1 MAFEKKSFNNIYE
14 NMVAET
20 RRRIP
25 QLTDFEEGSVIRSL
39 YETFAY
45 ELALLYEQ
53 MDLVYQAGFIDTATG
68 AALDRVVAVLGI
80 KRNEPDFAT
89 GEVTFQRDPGSKE
102 TITIPL
108 GTLVTT
114 DKKAYLTT
122 EEGKLPEKINSISVK
137 IQAEER
143 GKEMSTEAE
152 TITIM
157 PRPVSGIKSVHN
169 PNPIRFLGRD
179 RETDEELRQRA
190 KNALLGSGRASI
202 TSIENALLGMSGVH
216 SVYIRENIYTDK
228 QKYGVIEIYVDT
240 PNFQKNR
247 QRLQARIDQ
256 VRAAGIYAILKPA
269 EKIEVNAVLHI
280 DINIIDE
287 QERQHI
293 ENQGRKIVTQF
304 INQLQM
310 GQPLLFSQLTREILQ
325 LKGINDLL
333 DFKIT
338 TSKTYTPQHKRIDV
352 TYSQRLVPARII
364 VASEIKDLPIYIQI
378 QLIYPDARDGIKIA
392 KQIPTLI
399 DQINLNAQDL
409 PNEQWAIAF
418 NDEINHQ
425 IQNFLEQLTVASQKL
440 ETELAASLDQPIQ
453 TIFIK
458 AVKEYFNS
466 AGTKTITQLQQQL
479 KNTLAQKPPEQL
491 REALKLTLER
501 KLTAFLDEQM
511 KHFPEMKEIFEQR
524 LTETYRQESSQNQQ
538 WRDEEISK
546 RNQAYQD
553 ELEIERWKLNNNR
566 KQTPDSYNT
575 KLEQMRA
582 ALEQDKKQVTQTFE
596 SHQQQLETNLKEGLK
611 SLKSLTDKLKET
623 LKTLV
628 SQKILNPDTLTNILK
643 ETGQLSAYDFRLTM
657 IEGAFQNEIKILR
670 EVSDIQPSF
679 VEKTVLDMIFIYSE
693 RLELKGQLK
702 LTLSLTATEDE
713 KERLK
718 NTVTQSIKDYL
729 TLLKPKEPVDLTK
742 IRNIAAAQEN
752 VLQINFKPEDCHLM
766 LGETILTDRNQEQSL
781 RIESFEKVFL
791 SEDFVSLQ

>member
-20 RRRIP
+20 RHRIP

-102 TITIPL
+102 TIIIPL

-114 DKKAYLTT
+114 DKNAYLTT
-122 EEGKLPEKINSISVK
+122 EEGKLPEKVNSVSVK

-143 GKEMSTEAE
+143 GKEMSTQAE

-216 SVYIRENIYTDK
+216 GVHIRENMP
-228 QKYGVIEIYVDT
+228 KYGVIEVYVDT

-247 QRLQARIDQ
+247 QLLQARIDK

-269 EKIEVNAVLHI
+269 DKIEINAVLQI
-280 DINIIDE
+280 DIDIIDD

-325 LKGINDLL
+325 LKGINDLR

-338 TSKTYTPQHKRIDV
+338 TSRHKTYTPQHKRIDA
-352 TYSQRLVPARII
+352 TFSQRLVPARII
-364 VASEIKDLPIYIQI
+364 VASEIKELAIYIQI
-378 QLIYPDARDGIKIA
+378 QVIFPDKTARDGIKIA

-399 DQINLNAQDL
+399 NQINLNAQDFL
-409 PNEQWAIAF
+409 APNEQWAIAF

-425 IQNFLEQLTVASQKL
+425 IQNFFEQLTTASQKL
-440 ETELAASLDQPIQ
+440 KTELAASLDQPIQ
-453 TIFIK
+453 AIFVK

-466 AGTKTITQLQQQL
+466 AGTKKITELQQQL

-491 REALKLTLER
+491 REALKQTLEH

-511 KHFPEMKEIFEQR
+511 LHFPEMKEIFEQGI
-524 LTETYRQESSQNQQ
+524 TETYRKKSNHNQQ

-553 ELEIERWKLNNNR
+553 ELEIERWKLNHK
-566 KQTPDSYNT
+566 KQTDSYNT

-596 SHQQQLETNLKEGLK
+596 SHQQQIETNREEGLK

-623 LKTLV
+623 SKTLV
-628 SQKILNPDTLTNILK
+628 SQKILNPDALTNIVK

-679 VEKTVLDMIFIYSE
+679 VENAVLDMIFVYSD

-702 LTLSLTATEDE
+702 LTLSLTTTEDE

-729 TLLKPKEPVDLTK
+729 TLLKPKEPVDLKK

-766 LGETILTDRNQEQSL
+766 FGETILTDRNKEQNL

>member
-1 MAFEKKSFNNIYE
+1 
-14 NMVAET
+14 MVAET

-39 YETFAY
+39 YESFAY
-45 ELALLYEQ
+45 ELAILYEQ
-53 MDLVYQAGFIDTATG
+53 MDSVYQAGFIDTATG

-114 DKKAYLTT
+114 DKNAYLTT
-122 EEGKLPEKINSISVK
+122 EEGKLPEKINSITVK
-137 IQAEER
+137 IQASER

-216 SVYIRENIYTDK
+216 SVHIQENINK
-228 QKYGVIEIYVDT
+228 PEYGVIEVYIDT

-247 QRLQARIDQ
+247 QQLQARIDQ
-256 VRAAGIYAILKPA
+256 IRAAGIYAILKPA
-269 EKIEVNAVLHI
+269 DKIEINAALQI
-280 DINIIDE
+280 DIDIIDA

-293 ENQGRKIVTQF
+293 ETQGRKIVTQF

-310 GQPLLFSQLTREILQ
+310 GQPLLFSQMTREILQ
-325 LKGINDLL
+325 LKRINDLL

-338 TSKTYTPQHKRIDV
+338 TSQHKTYTPQHKRIDV

-364 VASEIKDLPIYIQI
+364 VASETKDLPIYIQI
-378 QLIYPDARDGIKIA
+378 QLIFPDARDGIKIA

-399 DQINLNAQDL
+399 NQISLKDFFNKAPNDQL
-409 PNEQWAIAF
+409 EWTIAF

-425 IQNFLEQLTVASQKL
+425 IQNFFQQLTTATQKL
-440 ETELAASLDQPIQ
+440 KTELAASLDQPIQ
-453 TIFIK
+453 AIFIK

-491 REALKLTLER
+491 REALKLTLEH
-501 KLTAFLDEQM
+501 KLTAFLDEQT

-524 LTETYRQESSQNQQ
+524 LTETYRQKSSQNQQ
-538 WRDEEISK
+538 WRDQEISK

-553 ELEIERWKLNNNR
+553 ELEIERWKLNHK

-575 KLEQMRA
+575 KLVQMRA
-582 ALEQDKKQVTQTFE
+582 ALKQDQEQLIQTFE
-596 SHQQQLETNLKEGLK
+596 NLQQQLETNREEGLK
-611 SLKSLTDKLKET
+611 SLKSLTDKLKQT
-623 LKTLV
+623 SKTLV
-628 SQKILNPDTLTNILK
+628 SQQILNPDTLTNILK

-679 VEKTVLDMIFIYSE
+679 VENAVIGMIFIYSD
-693 RLELKGQLK
+693 RLELRGQLK
-702 LTLSLTATEDE
+702 LTLPLTATEDE

-718 NTVTQSIKDYL
+718 NTITQSIKDYL

-766 LGETILTDRNQEQSL
+766 LGETILTDRNKEQRL

-791 SEDFVSLQ
+791 SENFV